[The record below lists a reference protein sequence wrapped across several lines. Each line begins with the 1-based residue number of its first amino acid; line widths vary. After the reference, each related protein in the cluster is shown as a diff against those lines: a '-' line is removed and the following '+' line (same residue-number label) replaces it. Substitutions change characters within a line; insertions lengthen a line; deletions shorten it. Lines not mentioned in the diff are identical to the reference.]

1 MTRDLPAKF
10 EMVDLFAGPGG
21 LDVAARWLGVP
32 ALGVEWDQN
41 ACETRDEAGLATER
55 GDVRDHAPKEYSGA
69 KILAGGPPCQT
80 YTVAGNGD
88 GRRALNLVVKA
99 AHNMALDEDAEG
111 VLMTVDDRTRLVLE
125 PLRWALEAYRS
136 GEPYEAI
143 VLEQVP
149 AVLPVWQTVSQ
160 VLRDIDYSCECGIL
174 RTEQFGVPQTRR
186 RAILIAR
193 RNGNASL
200 PRPTHRPF
208 RRDVPRENGE
218 AALKRWR
225 TMHEALPDR
234 PEPFTVVSNYG
245 TGGDPKKRG
254 RRTSDQPAFTVTGK
268 VTRNRVK
275 TTDGG
280 ADRFSFPEAGA
291 LQTFPSDYPWS
302 GRDIA
307 QQIGNAIPPRL
318 AVHVLAS
325 ALGRTVDEDSLDAAI
340 TRPWSDAEAESPL
353 VHTTPTEQDQEQAA
367 S

>member
-1 MTRDLPAKF
+1 
-10 EMVDLFAGPGG
+10 MVDLFAGPGG
-21 LDVAARWLGVP
+21 LDVAARWLGVT
-32 ALGVEWDQN
+32 AIGIEWDPN
-41 ACETRDEAGLATER
+41 ACATRIEADLSTVM
-55 GDVRDHAPKEYSGA
+55 GDVRDHSPRKFRGA

-88 GRRALNLVVKA
+88 GRRALDLVVRA
-99 AHNMALDEDAEG
+99 ARSMASGEDPET
-111 VLMTVDDRTRLVLE
+111 VLTTVDERTRLVLE
-125 PLRWALEAYRS
+125 PLRWALYAHHS
-136 GEPYEAI
+136 DKPFEAI

-149 AVLPVWQTVSQ
+149 AVLPVWQTVRE
-160 VLRDIDYSCECGIL
+160 VLSSIGYSCECGIL

-186 RAILIAR
+186 RAILVAR
-193 RNGNASL
+193 LDAEAAL
-200 PRPTHRPF
+200 PTPTHRPF
-208 RRDVPRENGE
+208 RRDVSREHGE
-218 AALKRWR
+218 LSLKPWR
-225 TMHEALPDR
+225 TMHEALER

-275 TTDGG
+275 TDGAPDG
-280 ADRFSFPEAGA
+280 RLTLAEAGV

-325 ALGRTVDEDSLDAAI
+325 ALGRRVDEESLDNAMSRSWA
-340 TRPWSDAEAESPL
+340 DAKTESPL
-353 VHTTPTEQDQEQAA
+353 VKSTAFAHEPSLFSA
-367 S
+367 SAG

>member
-10 EMVDLFAGPGG
+10 EMVDLFSGPGG
-21 LDVAARWLGVP
+21 LDVAARWLGVT
-32 ALGVEWDQN
+32 AIGIEWDAN
-41 ACETRDEAGLATER
+41 ACETRDAAGLDTDR

-88 GRRALNLVVKA
+88 GRRALNLVLSA
-99 AHNMALDEDAEG
+99 AHSMASGEDADT
-111 VLMTVDDRTRLVLE
+111 VLTTVDERTRLVLE
-125 PLRWALEAYRS
+125 PLGWALDAHRS
-136 GEPYEAI
+136 GEAYEAI

-149 AVLPVWQTVSQ
+149 AVLPVWQTVRK
-160 VLRDIDYSCECGIL
+160 VLKDIGYSCECGIL

-193 RNGNASL
+193 RDAEASL
-200 PRPTHRPF
+200 PTPTHQPF
-208 RRDVPRENGE
+208 RRDVPRGQGDETLE
-218 AALKRWR
+218 PWL
-225 TMHEALPDR
+225 TMHEALLHR
-234 PEPFTVVSNYG
+234 SEPFTVVSNYG

-268 VTRNRVK
+268 VSRNRVR
-275 TTDGG
+275 TADGRD
-280 ADRFSFPEAGA
+280 DRFSAAEAGA
-291 LQTFPSDYPWS
+291 LQTFPRDYPWS

-325 ALGRTVDEDSLDAAI
+325 ALGRTVDRESLDDAV
-340 TRPWSDAEAESPL
+340 TRKWFEARVEAPL
-353 VHTTPTEQDQEQAA
+353 VHSTPTAQEQEQAA